1 MKTKKALKI
10 YFFTGSQSLRG
21 GTERACS
28 DVCNLLVG
36 LVPSISILSQ
46 FSGLNSG
53 YPVSDLLGEDLD
65 PVSISYIRGFTWF
78 CTVEVSL
85 LVPVGLCRT

>member
-1 MKTKKALKI
+1 MKTEKALKI
-10 YFFTGSQSLRG
+10 CFFTGSQNLRG

-53 YPVSDLLGEDLD
+53 YPVSDEVCFEELFDRKPEG
-65 PVSISYIRGFTWF
+65 TWGALSTMLKLF
-78 CTVEVSL
+78 LHV
-85 LVPVGLCRT
+85 RKKRR